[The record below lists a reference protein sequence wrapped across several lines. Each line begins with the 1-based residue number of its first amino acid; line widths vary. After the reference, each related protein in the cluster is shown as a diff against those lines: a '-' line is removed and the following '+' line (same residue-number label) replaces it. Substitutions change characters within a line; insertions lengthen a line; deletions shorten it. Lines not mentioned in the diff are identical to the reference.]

1 MPPYTLGLMLVLV
14 NLRNYLVKGA
24 SFSRYLSSATLQR
37 ANLLRSPFVDRS
49 NCSLLQKRKIISG
62 VNAAFVETP
71 RNSFGGDNT
80 LWRTGPT
87 ISHANAV
94 LNNHLQ
100 QVYGVRNDC
109 LVEVEMGR
117 LFEQDKRRYAGG
129 NFVEDDTESSTTT
142 NDVGG
147 TKDGEYANSVTNVGE
162 TKLSL
167 TSENGEDGDGVIG
180 GNVPK
185 DDLIH
190 IRSAS
195 KKKKIQPVHLTMLRK
210 DAIRSLMQNNS
221 TAMTGADVESSRSG
235 RRFNYGWMHEPNPLL
250 KTMHPNLSNYF
261 DFVIRAEDVGV
272 SKPDARVYKA
282 RAGGGVNVIA
292 KWERG
297 MISEKEAVEAF
308 SEAVGPWWVHIGDD
322 FFKDVV
328 ASKVF
333 QMRSVWVRE
342 LIAKKETRIET
353 KPQRERTVEEL
364 ENEIAK
370 QKGVLRMS
378 IGESEFLKTSLHEEF
393 SDAILDRFDELSDLR
408 PVA

>member
-1 MPPYTLGLMLVLV
+1 MHNHRHKFVTSNESSSSSKPT
-14 NLRNYLVKGA
+14 A
-24 SFSRYLSSATLQR
+24 SDIR
-37 ANLLRSPFVDRS
+37 
-49 NCSLLQKRKIISG
+49 IIT
-62 VNAAFVETP
+62 FDL
-71 RNSFGGDNT
+71 DNT

-221 TAMTGADVESSRSG
+221 TAMTGADVESSRTITDGNSDPT
-235 RRFNYGWMHEPNPLL
+235 RVPQ
-250 KTMHPNLSNYF
+250 LSNYF